1 VRIEGTRS
9 FAAPREQVWDA
20 LVDPQLLGEFLP
32 GLESLKVQDETHWS
46 AVMRLP
52 MSPIS
57 LNLDF
62 ELRERSRPAHALLS
76 AKGKRLGASADVQ
89 TNFDLSE
96 AAAGTKMDWFA
107 DVELGGM
114 LGRLAPAMRPVAQRQ
129 AEKFLDKLE
138 TKLTT

>member
-9 FAAPREQVWDA
+9 FAASRERVWDA

-32 GLESLKVQDETHWS
+32 GLESLKVKDEAHWS

-57 LNLDF
+57 LSLNF
-62 ELRERSRPAHALLS
+62 ELVERSRPGHAVLT
-76 AKGKRLGASADVQ
+76 AKGKRLGASADVR
-89 TNFDLSE
+89 TTFDLAE
-96 AAAGTKMDWFA
+96 AASGTTMAWSA

-114 LGRLAPAMRPVAQRQ
+114 LGRLAPAMRPVAQHQ

-138 TKLTT
+138 RKLET

>member
-1 VRIEGTRS
+1 MRIEGTRS

-62 ELRERSRPAHALLS
+62 ELVERSRPAHAVLA
-76 AKGKRLGASADVQ
+76 AKGKRLGASADVR
-89 TNFDLSE
+89 TTFDLSE
-96 AAAGTKMDWFA
+96 AATGTTMAWFA

-138 TKLTT
+138 TKIS

>member
-1 VRIEGTRS
+1 MRIEGTRS
-9 FAAPREQVWDA
+9 FAAPRERVWDA
-20 LVDPQLLGEFLP
+20 LVDPQLLSEFLP
-32 GLESLKVQDETHWS
+32 GLESLKIADETHWS

-57 LNLDF
+57 LDLNF
-62 ELRERSRPAHALLS
+62 ELVERSRPDHAVLA
-76 AKGKRLGASADVQ
+76 AKGKRLGASADVR
-89 TNFDLSE
+89 TTFDLAE
-96 AAAGTKMDWFA
+96 AETGTTMTWFA

-138 TKLTT
+138 QKIA